1 MRPRRITNRAWSR
14 AGAVAAVLASGAPRR
29 ALTTTARAA
38 YLGAGSALIAG
49 GVALTLWLGL
59 GAGPLDVFI
68 GAVSQQTGVAFTFA
82 LWGTVATML
91 AVATLLGRRPGPGTI
106 AAPFLIGPLIETTL
120 AGLDLVAR
128 PTAVVAQVPLQ
139 LIGIALIGLGSG
151 MLIVSGLGA
160 GTGELLASAAAD
172 RTGRP
177 DTLVRTGIEL
187 TWVAIG
193 VALGGPAGVGT
204 VIVAAL
210 IGPAVA
216 RGHAIADRIAVGTH
230 RSAAA
235 THARIIERERRA
247 ELALADTR

>member
-1 MRPRRITNRAWSR
+1 MTDRPAALNRA
-14 AGAVAAVLASGAPRR
+14 A
-29 ALTTTARAA
+29 
-38 YLGAGSALIAG
+38 ALIAG

-68 GAVSQQTGVAFTFA
+68 GAVSQQPGVAFTFA
-82 LWGTVATML
+82 LGGTVATML

-106 AAPFLIGPLIETTL
+106 AAPFLIGPLIEPTL

>member
-1 MRPRRITNRAWSR
+1 M
-14 AGAVAAVLASGAPRR
+14 AAVLASGTPRR
-29 ALTTTARAA
+29 ALTSAARAT
-38 YLGAGSALIAG
+38 YLGAGSALIAC

-68 GAVSQQTGVAFTFA
+68 GAISERTGVAFTFA

-91 AVATLLGRRPGPGTI
+91 GIATLLGRRPGPGTI
-106 AAPFLIGPLIETTL
+106 AAPFLIGPLIEATL
-120 AGLDLVAR
+120 AGLDAIPQ
-128 PTAVVAQVPLQ
+128 PTLVVAQIPFQ
-139 LIGIALIGLGSG
+139 LVGVALIGLGSG

-160 GTGELLASAAAD
+160 GTGELLAAAAAD

-177 DTLVRTGIEL
+177 DTLVRTTIEL
-187 TWVAIG
+187 TWVITG
-193 VALGGPAGVGT
+193 VALGGPAGAGT

-216 RGHAIADRIAVGTH
+216 RGHAIADRVAVGTH

-235 THARIIERERRA
+235 THAKIIERERRA
-247 ELALADTR
+247 ELALADSR